1 MLAQLQQHEEERQ
14 KFVSLV
20 EQTDDVIGMIGLDL
34 QMIYINSA
42 GRRLIGLGPQA
53 PLDMQVDDF
62 FPENWAQKL
71 RHEVLPAIVRKE
83 GNWAGEAQIRHGNNQ
98 RLVDASMNVFAVNHP
113 ESGELLCFAAVIRDI
128 SERKHLEEQLRQSQK
143 LESIGQLAGGVA
155 HDFNNLLVVICG
167 YSALL
172 LEELRPGD
180 RMRERVEEIARAGNR
195 AAALTRQL
203 LVFSRREKVE
213 PKNVVIN
220 ELVSNLQKMLRRLI
234 GEDIEMVISLDENA
248 GVLRADPGQI
258 EQVIINLAVNAR
270 DAMPRGGKLLIESAR
285 LIADE
290 EFARGHLEV
299 APGPYV
305 VLSVADTGCGMS
317 EDVRSRIFEPFFTTK
332 EQGTG
337 TGLGLSMVYGIVKQ
351 SGGSIWVYSELGQG
365 TTFKI
370 LFPAV
375 EGASPEAAVP
385 SGSGK
390 QAGTETILL
399 AEDEEGVRQY
409 VSELLMRR
417 GFEVLQAA
425 NGSEALELAR
435 GYSGQIHLLLTDA
448 VMPQMSGP
456 DLADQFAK
464 ARPGV
469 PVLFMSGYSDR
480 LLQPKG
486 MDSNLIQK
494 PFTATALI
502 TSIRSLLDREVRKAL
517 S

>member
-1 MLAQLQQHEEERQ
+1 
-14 KFVSLV
+14 
-20 EQTDDVIGMIGLDL
+20 
-34 QMIYINSA
+34 
-42 GRRLIGLGPQA
+42 
-53 PLDMQVDDF
+53 
-62 FPENWAQKL
+62 
-71 RHEVLPAIVRKE
+71 
-83 GNWAGEAQIRHGNNQ
+83 
-98 RLVDASMNVFAVNHP
+98 
-113 ESGELLCFAAVIRDI
+113 
-128 SERKHLEEQLRQSQK
+128 
-143 LESIGQLAGGVA
+143 
-155 HDFNNLLVVICG
+155 
-167 YSALL
+167 
-172 LEELRPGD
+172 
-180 RMRERVEEIARAGNR
+180 
-195 AAALTRQL
+195 
-203 LVFSRREKVE
+203 
-213 PKNVVIN
+213 
-220 ELVSNLQKMLRRLI
+220 
-234 GEDIEMVISLDENA
+234 MVISLDENA

-456 DLADQFAK
+456 DLADQFAQ

-486 MDSNLIQK
+486 MDSTLIQK